1 MERLRSRV
9 SGCDAG
15 ELTNNVSNGKCASPR
30 RWKPHAASAADRT
43 NAATSRDDFPAR
55 SNHDI
60 DQPPRDHDDL
70 LRPRAVR
77 VLGELRARHRRAF
90 DRCLIGNR
98 GYSKLAAELAV
109 DLKNELDFVL
119 RERGGV
125 DCWPGP
131 IEDVAMA
138 DGKTEL
144 LPQHVSR
151 VR

>member
-55 SNHDI
+55 SDHDI
-60 DQPPRDHDDL
+60 DQPTRDHDDF

-77 VLGELRARHRRAF
+77 VLGELGTRHGRAL

-98 GYSKLAAELAV
+98 GYAKLAAELAINLQ
-109 DLKNELDFVL
+109 DELDFLL
-119 RERGGV
+119 R
-125 DCWPGP
+125 
-131 IEDVAMA
+131 
-138 DGKTEL
+138 
-144 LPQHVSR
+144 
-151 VR
+151 